1 MWILPKYLQSAFFQG
16 PLDSISEP
24 SMQASSLEASF
35 TWRGK
40 PTPAKSWLRAW
51 TKATWLQRLSGRMC
65 PPSMESHF
73 VEWWTASLADSRAKT
88 SPSPESKRG
97 SPASEAG
104 SGRSLLASSKKY
116 SLDWS
121 SLRTSQPSG
130 RKGSKSS
137 SLILPR
143 SGSMRSGVLT
153 ERPMLEPLT
162 RGTDSSCWPTT
173 TTTDSKASGAAGYST
188 ASGRHSGTTLTDRAV
203 RQWGTPRATDG
214 DKGGPNQSLKGKPS
228 LVAQARKQW
237 PTPDAS
243 VSTGYNQ
250 SASSGASIRYSLAGK
265 VTKQWPTTTV
275 GDGDKYSVKTN
286 PNSQAAKS
294 LHPTS
299 LDLSSLLD
307 PKMKSRGEESSSQ
320 GRTLNPRFVEWLMGW
335 PIGWTDCDSPVTEWF
350 LLKPLKL

>member
-1 MWILPKYLQSAFFQG
+1 MWILPKSLQSAFSAEPQG
-16 PLDSISEP
+16 STSEP
-24 SMQASSLEASF
+24 STLASSLEASF
-35 TWRGK
+35 TWR
-40 PTPAKSWLRAW
+40 
-51 TKATWLQRLSGRMC
+51 
-65 PPSMESHF
+65 
-73 VEWWTASLADSRAKT
+73 
-88 SPSPESKRG
+88 
-97 SPASEAG
+97 
-104 SGRSLLASSKKY
+104 
-116 SLDWS
+116 
-121 SLRTSQPSG
+121 
-130 RKGSKSS
+130 
-137 SLILPR
+137 
-143 SGSMRSGVLT
+143 
-153 ERPMLEPLT
+153 
-162 RGTDSSCWPTT
+162 
-173 TTTDSKASGAAGYST
+173 
-188 ASGRHSGTTLTDRAV
+188 
-203 RQWGTPRATDG
+203 
-214 DKGGPNQSLKGKPS
+214 GKPS

-335 PIGWTDCDSPVTEWF
+335 PIGWTDCDSLVTEWF